1 MKTSKIILLSALM
14 LGLLIPL
21 KGFAGE
27 TKKADKHTESEV
39 IGEIT
44 TKIHG
49 TIEKL
54 PKNGLIGTWV
64 VKGKKVHVTK
74 DTHIDE
80 RHGKVAIGVFI
91 EVEGNTK
98 GKGIEAYE
106 IEVEGD
112 ILVRGKIETLPKNGL
127 HGTWIINGKKV
138 IVNKETHIDK
148 EYLSKMVVG
157 STVEVE
163 GKNIGDSIEAYEID
177 LREPVK

>member
-1 MKTSKIILLSALM
+1 MQIPTIIFSSALI
-14 LGLLIPL
+14 LGLFIPL
-21 KGFAGE
+21 KGFSGE
-27 TKKADKHTESEV
+27 PKKADKHTESEV

-44 TKIHG
+44 AKMHG

-54 PKNGLIGTWV
+54 PKNGLIGRWV
-64 VKGKKVHVTK
+64 VKGRNVHVTK

-80 RHGKVAIGVFI
+80 RHGKVAVGVFI

-98 GKGIEAYE
+98 GKDIDAYE

-112 ILVRGKIETLPKNGL
+112 ILVHGKIEALPKNGL
-127 HGTWIINGKKV
+127 HGIWIINGKKV

-148 EYLSKMVVG
+148 EYLPNMVVG
-157 STVEVE
+157 STVDVE